1 MSLPLAVILVVFVLI
16 AIRRIG
22 RIHFKIWQVMTG
34 AALFLVLS
42 RQISVKD
49 ALLSINLDVI
59 VFLIGMFIIGEAMRE
74 SGYLYHLSYLI
85 FRRAKNPSSLLL
97 LVILV
102 SGFLSALL
110 MNDTVA
116 VVGTPLMVYLARKH
130 KMDPKALLL
139 ALAFGVTIGSVTSPI
154 GNPQNLLIALG
165 SQMKGPFVVFAEYL
179 FIPTVLNMIATY
191 FILRIFYRGSFT
203 NGALEHSMDI
213 KMDEKLS
220 GISKISMIVLL
231 VLVAT
236 RIIGTFFGR
245 EILKLSYISIVAAL
259 PVILFSEKRLKILRS
274 MDWATIVFF
283 ASMFVTMQ
291 AVWNCGFFQKYVS
304 FMNFSSIPQ
313 ILLVSVGVSQFISN
327 VPFVALFLTFFKNAS
342 NVILCALAAGSTIA
356 GNLTILGAASNVI
369 IVQNAEKEDVHLTFM
384 EFFRVGILV
393 TAVNVLIYWLY
404 LLVF

>member
-1 MSLPLAVILVVFVLI
+1 MAVILVVFALI

-22 RIHFKIWQVMTG
+22 RIHFKIWQVMAG

-220 GISKISMIVLL
+220 GISKISMIALL

>member
-34 AALFLVLS
+34 AALFLVLT
-42 RQISVKD
+42 RQISIKD

-116 VVGTPLMVYLARKH
+116 VVGTPLMVYLARKY

-191 FILRIFYRGSFT
+191 FILRIFYRDSFT

-220 GISKISMIVLL
+220 GISKISLIVLL
-231 VLVAT
+231 ALVAT
-236 RIIGTFFGR
+236 RIIGTFFGQ

-342 NVILCALAAGSTIA
+342 NVILSALAAGSTIA

>member
-1 MSLPLAVILVVFVLI
+1 VSLPLAVILVVFVLI

>member
-1 MSLPLAVILVVFVLI
+1 VFVLI

>member
-1 MSLPLAVILVVFVLI
+1 LAVILVVFVLI

>member
-1 MSLPLAVILVVFVLI
+1 MAVILVVFVLI